1 MVAEPGNDSP
11 LALPS
16 ISPVIERYPPMSTIE
31 LSTTLLTS
39 AAPIRNEPV
48 QARST
53 ARLAALLDSA
63 AAVIDEIGYERLT
76 TAMVADR
83 AGASIGTVYRYFPD
97 RIAVLQSLAARN
109 SERLLARLADELAS
123 ESHTTTTDALL
134 GVLEVTVELF
144 RSEPGYRSIR
154 VGDVLDLLPPSAD
167 ETANSVVAGAV
178 ADALEQRFAVTADAE
193 TRLAIGTAVE
203 VIDAL
208 VARAFARHGAGDPA
222 LLDEA
227 RRVVRATVADR
238 L

>member
-1 MVAEPGNDSP
+1 MS
-11 LALPS
+11 
-16 ISPVIERYPPMSTIE
+16 STIE
-31 LSTTLLTS
+31 LSTTLLAAS
-39 AAPIRNEPV
+39 APIRNEPV

-97 RIAVLQSLAARN
+97 RIAVLQALAARN
-109 SERLLARLADELAS
+109 SERLLERLAGELAS
-123 ESHTTTTDALL
+123 DAHTIATDAVL

-144 RSEPGYRSIR
+144 RMEPGYRSLR
-154 VGDVLDLLPPSAD
+154 VGDVLDLLPPAAD

-178 ADALEQRFAVTADAE
+178 AAALQQRFDVSADDAA
-193 TRLAIGTAVE
+193 RRAIGSAVE

-208 VARAFARHGAGDPA
+208 VARAFARDADGDA
-222 LLDEA
+222 VLLDEA
-227 RRVVRATVADR
+227 RRVVRATLAGV